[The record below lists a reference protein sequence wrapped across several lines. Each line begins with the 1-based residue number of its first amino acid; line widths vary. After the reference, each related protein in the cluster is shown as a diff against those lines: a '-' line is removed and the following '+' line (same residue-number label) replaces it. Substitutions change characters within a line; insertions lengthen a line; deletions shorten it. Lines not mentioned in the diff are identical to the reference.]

1 MKVLFLIF
9 MTYFRIFLANGE
21 NCLIMWS
28 GENQNS
34 KMEFKMCVEQLPII
48 KSNLTL
54 LNLSNFRNS
63 TKLEELQINGTINET
78 VFTAPAPAPR
88 IMHEANVTNASVVIT
103 STSDVD
109 NIVSNNKTNGTSISP
124 SYHSEIVS
132 SPSPTSD
139 VENIVSNNKTI
150 STSISPSSYSE
161 IVSSPSP
168 TSDGEQNTNINTKT
182 SPSSKSS
189 HYIVSIDKIIEN
201 NSTTSDV
208 NETRFN
214 KKIPREI
221 DNFDYGTLFGI
232 LGVSIFGVSILL
244 AIILKKR
251 KRKNVQP
258 LCKFIKKKKRSLE
271 RPKDLLIE
279 YMTENPLKEGNNPKN
294 LDNV

>member
-1 MKVLFLIF
+1 MKALFLIF
-9 MTYFRIFLANGE
+9 MTYFWIFLANGE
-21 NCLIMWS
+21 NCVIMWS

-48 KSNLTL
+48 ENNLTL

-63 TKLEELQINGTINET
+63 TKSEELQVNGTINET

-103 STSDVD
+103 
-109 NIVSNNKTNGTSISP
+109 
-124 SYHSEIVS
+124 
-132 SPSPTSD
+132 PTSD
-139 VENIVSNNKTI
+139 VENIVSNNITN

-189 HYIVSIDKIIEN
+189 HYIASIDKIIEN

-279 YMTENPLKEGNNPKN
+279 YMTENPLKEEKNNPNNKN

>member
-1 MKVLFLIF
+1 MKALFLIF
-9 MTYFRIFLANGE
+9 MTYFWIFLANGE
-21 NCLIMWS
+21 NCVIMWS
-28 GENQNS
+28 GENQNI

-48 KSNLTL
+48 ENNLTL

-63 TKLEELQINGTINET
+63 TKSEELQINGTINET

-88 IMHEANVTNASVVIT
+88 IMHESNVTNASVVIT
-103 STSDVD
+103 STSDVE
-109 NIVSNNKTNGTSISP
+109 NIISNNITN
-124 SYHSEIVS
+124 
-132 SPSPTSD
+132 
-139 VENIVSNNKTI
+139 

-182 SPSSKSS
+182 SPSPSPSSKSS
-189 HYIVSIDKIIEN
+189 HYIASIDNIIEN

-208 NETRFN
+208 NETRLN

-244 AIILKKR
+244 GIIIKKR

-279 YMTENPLKEGNNPKN
+279 YMTENPLKDGKNNPNNKN

>member
-1 MKVLFLIF
+1 

-88 IMHEANVTNASVVIT
+88 TIHAVNTTNASIEIT
-103 STSDVD
+103 PTSDVE

-139 VENIVSNNKTI
+139 E
-150 STSISPSSYSE
+150 
-161 IVSSPSP
+161 
-168 TSDGEQNTNINTKT
+168 GQNANINTKT

-189 HYIVSIDKIIEN
+189 HYIASIDKIIEN

-208 NETRFN
+208 NKTQLN

-221 DNFDYGTLFGI
+221 DSFDFGTLFGI
-232 LGVSIFGVSILL
+232 IGVSIFGVSILL
-244 AIILKKR
+244 AIILKRR

-279 YMTENPLKEGNNPKN
+279 HMTENPLKEEKNNPNNNN

>member
-1 MKVLFLIF
+1 
-9 MTYFRIFLANGE
+9 MTYFWIFLANGE
-21 NCLIMWS
+21 NCVIMWS

-48 KSNLTL
+48 ENNLTL
-54 LNLSNFRNS
+54 LNLSNFRNG
-63 TKLEELQINGTINET
+63 TKSEELQINGTINET

-88 IMHEANVTNASVVIT
+88 IMHESNVTNASVVIT
-103 STSDVD
+103 STSDVE
-109 NIVSNNKTNGTSISP
+109 NIVSNNKTN
-124 SYHSEIVS
+124 
-132 SPSPTSD
+132 
-139 VENIVSNNKTI
+139 

-168 TSDGEQNTNINTKT
+168 TSDGEQNININTKT
-182 SPSSKSS
+182 SPSPSSKSS
-189 HYIVSIDKIIEN
+189 HYIASIDNIIEN

-208 NETRFN
+208 NETRLN

-244 AIILKKR
+244 GIIIKKR

-279 YMTENPLKEGNNPKN
+279 YMTENPLKDGKNNPNNKN